1 MEKQLINEI
10 RPRFTW
16 RVFQQMGSY
25 DSDLKELISE
35 LIDNPIPTGNN
46 SVNVNVEI
54 FKGKKP
60 QQSYITVS
68 DDGIGINSGTVSQI
82 FQIGESP
89 NKDKLLMSEMG
100 VGMKIAIFGL
110 GKLEYIATKEFEKSE
125 YICTPHFHSGQPYK
139 DSDLAQFNSI
149 VNTNPQI
156 DTESGT
162 IIKINECDE
171 MIPHWNSESQFN
183 KFVDYFNGIYID
195 FLGSR
200 LNLKIKYTNQRK
212 NTHYTWEKNC
222 KGYQPILS
230 HPKKMLDVDLGLGT
244 NELVI
249 DGETISVPDYP
260 DVSVKLSA
268 GYKARLSEVKSYF
281 EKTKNPIYNPDI
293 YAISPY
299 TYTSQG
305 TGIILKKRGK
315 VLNFGSDLEVK
326 SSRAAAHYITLEIDG
341 IDSTGVKKE
350 IKKGN
355 QRDAVIEAVTS
366 RLKKEGFHLRVRAG
380 YNPRSE
386 KEDHEKFREH
396 LISDSKLC
404 SEYGINNPKQIK
416 IYVRNSVGEADIV
429 IWNDSLTKVTAVGE
443 VKKDRPDAESV
454 RQLFGY
460 MAFYSK
466 HNKTQNVMKGFVV
479 CQGNAQPTFDE
490 QVECFKFLHSDL
502 QIDYFNSNKLYS

>member
-171 MIPHWNSESQFN
+171 MIPHWNSESQ
-183 KFVDYFNGIYID
+183 
-195 FLGSR
+195 
-200 LNLKIKYTNQRK
+200 
-212 NTHYTWEKNC
+212 
-222 KGYQPILS
+222 
-230 HPKKMLDVDLGLGT
+230 
-244 NELVI
+244 
-249 DGETISVPDYP
+249 
-260 DVSVKLSA
+260 
-268 GYKARLSEVKSYF
+268 
-281 EKTKNPIYNPDI
+281 
-293 YAISPY
+293 
-299 TYTSQG
+299 
-305 TGIILKKRGK
+305 
-315 VLNFGSDLEVK
+315 
-326 SSRAAAHYITLEIDG
+326 
-341 IDSTGVKKE
+341 
-350 IKKGN
+350 
-355 QRDAVIEAVTS
+355 
-366 RLKKEGFHLRVRAG
+366 
-380 YNPRSE
+380 
-386 KEDHEKFREH
+386 
-396 LISDSKLC
+396 
-404 SEYGINNPKQIK
+404 
-416 IYVRNSVGEADIV
+416 
-429 IWNDSLTKVTAVGE
+429 
-443 VKKDRPDAESV
+443 
-454 RQLFGY
+454 
-460 MAFYSK
+460 
-466 HNKTQNVMKGFVV
+466 
-479 CQGNAQPTFDE
+479 
-490 QVECFKFLHSDL
+490 
-502 QIDYFNSNKLYS
+502 LYLY